1 MTRQWCWMA
10 AMISLLA
17 SGELQAQS
25 ERRRQA
31 PADGAADRQVMERR
45 VRQGL
50 WRVAKQRVGL
60 TDDQMTRLARSSERF
75 DGRRRTLLQDERRQR
90 QLLRAELAPRAEA
103 NQERV
108 GAALDRLLRLQ
119 RDRLDLQ
126 IEEQRELAAFMTPV
140 QRARY
145 LALQEQVR
153 RRVQSL
159 QGRRAGAVM
168 GAPGE
173 SPEAP

>member
-1 MTRQWCWMA
+1 MA
-10 AMISLLA
+10 AIVPMLA
-17 SGELQAQS
+17 IGQLHAQGAVRRQEPTPRAS
-25 ERRRQA
+25 ERR
-31 PADGAADRQVMERR
+31 VMEQR

-50 WRVAKQRVGL
+50 WRAAKQRAGL
-60 TDDQMTRLARSSERF
+60 TDDQMNRLARSSERF
-75 DGRRRTLLQDERRQR
+75 EGRRRTMLQEERRQR
-90 QLLRAELAPRAEA
+90 QILRAELAPRANP

-108 GAALDRLLRLQ
+108 GVALDRLLVLQ

-140 QRARY
+140 QRARF

-159 QGRRAGAVM
+159 QGRRAGAGAGGGSALP
-168 GAPGE
+168 GAP
-173 SPEAP
+173 